1 MHDINFLRSHN
12 QNVTISSPFLS
23 IYCSLHFLIERI
35 FAFFSSVALFLNRTY
50 PIMSF
55 KKRQQIFKAEK
66 TQRILYH
73 TTFLFTTKSHILYVF
88 FTFSLHTAHTKPS
101 AIFFSLLP
109 GISFVCV
116 SHQPDCLTNLPCYIP
131 RFLDFPFK
139 KSYNMSKEL
148 YCNRKDRHGMSE

>member
-12 QNVTISSPFLS
+12 QTVTISSPFLS

-35 FAFFSSVALFLNRTY
+35 LHSFLLSLSFWIVLILSCRLRNANKYSKPKNSKNTLSYNIPFYNQITYSLRFFY
-50 PIMSF
+50 IP
-55 KKRQQIFKAEK
+55 
-66 TQRILYH
+66 
-73 TTFLFTTKSHILYVF
+73 
-88 FTFSLHTAHTKPS
+88 LHTSHAKPS

-109 GISFVCV
+109 GHSFVCINR
-116 SHQPDCLTNLPCYIP
+116 QPDCLTTLPCYIQ
-131 RFLDFPFK
+131 RFLYFPFK